1 MANVEDYCKLH
12 YANEVVESTVHGV
25 TGGSDKTDYVHALH
39 VRNQTHTFLFS
50 LGLGPGI
57 HGPGQYKIGVNDVF
71 AYFNILDNKNGKV
84 DKGGEI
90 TAGDVE
96 LDAYDSGSSLII
108 RGTASNLSGV
118 DQPPF
123 KGAEFRFNS
132 DW

>member
-12 YANEVVESTVHGV
+12 YANEVVESTVHGIS
-25 TGGSDKTDYVHALH
+25 GGSDKTDYVHAIL
-39 VRNQTHTFLFS
+39 VRNQTHAFLFAMA
-50 LGLGPGI
+50 LGPKISGS
-57 HGPGQYKIGVNDVF
+57 GAYKIGVDDVS
-71 AYFNILDNKNGKV
+71 AYFNVLDNKTGKV

-90 TAGDVE
+90 TAGDVQ
-96 LDAYDSGSSLII
+96 LDVYDSGKLSL
-108 RGTASNLSGV
+108 RGTVSNLSGV